1 MKDCLCIFQISKHNL
16 KATVIADPYKGQG
29 VSRLTKNGRIVLP
42 RSEIGPCIHFSTR
55 CLSGMGLQSYL
66 KESGNI
72 TLASA
77 KAKCSHF

>member
-16 KATVIADPYKGQG
+16 KAPVIADPYKGRD

-42 RSEIGPCIHFSTR
+42 CSEIGPCIHFSTR
-55 CLSGMGLQSYL
+55 YISGICLQSHL
-66 KESGNI
+66 KKSGNI

-77 KAKCSHF
+77 KSKCSHF